1 MTLLLDDPLEPE
13 CWRAR
18 ESGGRWIIERCV
30 RKDNHVLEFEF
41 LADGHSERVARLV
54 AASPAMLRLLVR
66 LESLLAQMRCVH
78 PLSDEVG
85 EMIAEAGGSFA
96 SAAQGATRLLR
107 EVTTA
112 AEINTS
118 VHAVSRRVR
127 GGALVEGGAA

>member
-1 MTLLLDDPLEPE
+1 MTPLVDDPLEPE

-30 RKDNHVLEFEF
+30 RKDNNVLEFEF

-54 AASPAMLRLLVR
+54 AAAPAMQRLLVR

-85 EMIAEAGGSFA
+85 EMIAEAGGDFKSVA
-96 SAAQGATRLLR
+96 RGPTRLLP

-112 AEINTS
+112 AEINTL

-127 GGALVEGGAA
+127 SEARVVGGAT